1 MEFETSET
9 FGAERGGVYW
19 YSRLYFLTGGRDCSV
34 LTWSIFFPNTF
45 PQLNRFPP
53 PFHQWLPWT
62 TGQPIAST
70 TVTSP
75 DWRQTKSKKR
85 SWRQNIHS
93 SLDGFQRHCYKF
105 RNDYFHFF
113 VFCFFLFTIS
123 STFEKNVKHAID
135 LLEISIAIQS
145 RVSFSVGLTN
155 DHFFFFSI
163 LLLSPFLLF
172 LRSFVRSFSQLLH

>member
-1 MEFETSET
+1 MDFNAIVTNFEMII
-9 FGAERGGVYW
+9 FI
-19 YSRLYFLTGGRDCSV
+19 FL
-34 LTWSIFFPNTF
+34 
-45 PQLNRFPP
+45 
-53 PFHQWLPWT
+53 
-62 TGQPIAST
+62 
-70 TVTSP
+70 
-75 DWRQTKSKKR
+75 
-85 SWRQNIHS
+85 
-93 SLDGFQRHCYKF
+93 
-105 RNDYFHFF
+105 FF
-113 VFCFFLFTIS
+113 VFFVFLFTIS